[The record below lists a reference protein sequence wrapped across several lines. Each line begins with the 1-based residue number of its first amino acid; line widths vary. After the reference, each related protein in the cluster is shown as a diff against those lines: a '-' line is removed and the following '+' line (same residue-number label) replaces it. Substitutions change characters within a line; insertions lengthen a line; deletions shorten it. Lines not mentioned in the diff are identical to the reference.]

1 VEFRGWL
8 LEPYISGKHAILWF
22 KTMNGDTVRLQERH
36 HPRFIAESKA
46 GYTVGNIGYLFDE
59 HPDVHATR
67 IVDRFTTLSRK
78 ERKKFVEVSVY
89 SARFLDSI
97 LEYAKRLPEVEEVYD
112 TGLIPIQWYLIHKDV
127 APSNLCTVEERDGRL
142 KAIEVVD
149 DDSSVEPPPFEALLF
164 EASDSP
170 IEKINIYDESQ
181 RLVSS
186 LRGKEG
192 AILGGFQELIR
203 ERDPDVIVT
212 DCPVATIKRVVHR
225 AACNALDFRF
235 GRDGEFYHGRIF
247 LGLTA
252 FLDSGIPGLVE
263 RSRFTFAPLGVSAD
277 WEPGKTIDSR
287 QCYAAMKMG
296 VVVPKMKGGFGYAT
310 TAWDAVRRD
319 RGGMLFSPVVGLH
332 ENVACLDFE
341 SMFPN
346 VIVHKNVSYETVTS
360 EGVDTSIPGFMGS
373 FTRPFLERRLWLKHQ
388 RDTYIPGSP
397 EWWWCQRRQ
406 SALKLMLVVVYGY
419 SGCYANRFANV
430 RVFQEINRQARIAM
444 VQALNVCLENGFE
457 VVYGDTDSLFVKG
470 PDASEEDYRELAA
483 EITEETRLRMGLD
496 RHFRYLV
503 LLTRTTDP
511 RMVVARRYYGKLTDG
526 RFFYR
531 GIELRRHDTPK
542 FLKDMQTKM
551 MEALFEAD
559 DPETVLREGV
569 EEALKISNRAMRDV
583 RRGRVNPQKLVISKR
598 LRKELSEYRTR
609 QPHIV
614 AAMLGAE
621 EGEDSN
627 YLLLNTGRR
636 NPYLRVMPASLLNG
650 GHRGYDRKKY
660 AKMTRRAAW
669 NLLRPFVPDENYIG
683 GSKYKASILEDYLK
697 H

>member
-1 VEFRGWL
+1 
-8 LEPYISGKHAILWF
+8 
-22 KTMNGDTVRLQERH
+22 
-36 HPRFIAESKA
+36 
-46 GYTVGNIGYLFDE
+46 
-59 HPDVHATR
+59 
-67 IVDRFTTLSRK
+67 
-78 ERKKFVEVSVY
+78 
-89 SARFLDSI
+89 
-97 LEYAKRLPEVEEVYD
+97 LPEVEEVYD
-112 TGLIPIQWYLIHKDV
+112 TGLIPVQWYLIHKDV

-142 KAIEVVD
+142 KSMEVVD
-149 DDSSVEPPPFEALLF
+149 DEASIEPPPFEILLF

-170 IEKINIYDESQ
+170 IEKINVYDESQ

-186 LRGKEG
+186 LRGREE
-192 AILGGFQELIR
+192 AVLEGFQELLV

-212 DCPVATIKRVVHR
+212 DCPVTTIKRVVHR
-225 AACNALDFRF
+225 AACNAMDFRF
-235 GRDGEFYHGRIF
+235 GRDGELYHGRIF
-247 LGLTA
+247 LGSTA
-252 FLDSGIPGLVE
+252 FLDQGIPGLME

-287 QCYAAMKMG
+287 QCYTAAKMG
-296 VVVPKMKGGFGYAT
+296 VVVPKMKGGYGYAT

-319 RGGMLFSPVVGLH
+319 RGGMLFSPVAGLH

-346 VIVHKNVSYETVTS
+346 IIVHKNVSYETVTS
-360 EGVDTSIPGFMGS
+360 EGVDTSRPGFMGV
-373 FTRPFLERRLWLKHQ
+373 FTHPFLERRLWLKHQ

-470 PDASEEDYRELAA
+470 QGASEEDYRGLAA

-503 LLTRTTDP
+503 LLTKTTDP
-511 RMVVARRYYGKLTDG
+511 RMVVTRRYYGKLTDG

-531 GIELRRHDTPK
+531 GIELRRHDTPSYIK
-542 FLKDMQTKM
+542 GMQTRM

-559 DPETVLREGV
+559 DPETVLGEGV
-569 EEALKISNRAMRDV
+569 AEALGIANRAIREV
-583 RRGRVNPQKLVISKR
+583 RRGRVNPHELVISKR
-598 LRKELSEYRTR
+598 LRKELSEYRSR

-627 YLLLNTGRR
+627 YLLLNTGRK

-660 AKMTRRAAW
+660 SEMTRRAAW
-669 NLLRPFVPDENYIG
+669 NLLRPFVPDEDCIG
-683 GSKYKASILEDYLK
+683 GSRYKTRSLNDYL
-697 H
+697 

>member
-1 VEFRGWL
+1 MKFQGWL
-8 LEPYISGKHAILWF
+8 LEPYISGKHATLWF
-22 KTMNGDTVRLQERH
+22 KTIDGNTVRVRERH
-36 HPRFIAESKA
+36 HPRFIAEPKED
-46 GYTVGNIGYLFDE
+46 YTVGNIGYLFDE

-67 IVDRFTTLSRK
+67 VVDRFTTLSRR
-78 ERKKFVEVSVY
+78 ESKKFVEVSVH
-89 SARFLDSI
+89 SASFLDSI
-97 LEYAKRLPEVEEVYD
+97 LDYAERLPEVEEVYD

-142 KAIEVVD
+142 KSMEVVD
-149 DDSSVEPPPFEALLF
+149 DEASIEPPPFETLLF

-170 IEKINIYDESQ
+170 IEKINVYDESQ

-186 LRGKEG
+186 LRGKEE
-192 AILGGFQELIR
+192 AVLEGFQELIA

-212 DCPVATIKRVVHR
+212 DCPVTTIKRVVHR
-225 AACNALDFRF
+225 AACNAMDFRF
-235 GRDGEFYHGRIF
+235 GRDGELYHGRIF
-247 LGLTA
+247 LGSTA
-252 FLDSGIPGLVE
+252 FLDSGIPGLME

-287 QCYAAMKMG
+287 QCYTAAKMG
-296 VVVPKMKGGFGYAT
+296 VVVPKMKGGSGYAT

-319 RGGMLFSPVVGLH
+319 RGGMLFSPVAGLH

-346 VIVHKNVSYETVTS
+346 IIVHKNVSYETVTS
-360 EGVDTSIPGFMGS
+360 EGVDTSRPGFMGV
-373 FTRPFLERRLWLKHQ
+373 FTHPFLERRLWLKHQ

-457 VVYGDTDSLFVKG
+457 VVYGDTDSLFVKS

-483 EITEETRLRMGLD
+483 KVTEETRLRMGLD
-496 RHFRYLV
+496 RHFHYLV

-531 GIELRRHDTPK
+531 GIELRRHDTPSYI
-542 FLKDMQTKM
+542 KDMQTRM
-551 MEALFEAD
+551 MGALFEAD
-559 DPETVLREGV
+559 DPETVLEEGV
-569 EEALKISNRAMRDV
+569 AEALGIANRAMREV
-583 RRGRVNPQKLVISKR
+583 RRGRVNPRELVISKR
-598 LRKELSEYRTR
+598 LRKELSEYRSR

-660 AKMTRRAAW
+660 AEMTRRAAW
-669 NLLRPFVPDENYIG
+669 NLLRPFVPDENHIG
-683 GSKYKASILEDYLK
+683 GSRYRASSLEDYLK
-697 H
+697 P

>member
-1 VEFRGWL
+1 VEFQGWL
-8 LEPYISGKHAILWF
+8 LEPYVSGKHAILWF
-22 KTMNGDTVRLQERH
+22 KTLNGKTISVKERH
-36 HPRFIAESKA
+36 HPRFIAEPKE
-46 GYTVGNIGYLFDE
+46 GYTVRDIGYLFDE

-67 IVDRFTTLSRK
+67 VIDRYTTLSRR

-89 SARFLDSI
+89 SVRFLDSI
-97 LEYAKRLPEVEEVYD
+97 LEYAERLPEVKEVYN
-112 TGLIPIQWYLIHKDV
+112 TGLILVQWYLIHKDV

-142 KAIEVVD
+142 KTVEIVD
-149 DDSSVEPPPFEALLF
+149 DEKSIEPPPFEALLF

-192 AILGGFQELIR
+192 TVLDGFQELIR

-212 DCPVATIKRVVHR
+212 DSPVSTLKRVVHR
-225 AACNALDFRF
+225 AACNAMDFRF
-235 GRDGEFYHGRIF
+235 GRDGERYHGRIF
-247 LGLTA
+247 LGLMA
-252 FLDSGIPGLVE
+252 FLDSGLPGLVE
-263 RSRFTFAPLGVSAD
+263 RSRFTFAPLGVSAN

-287 QCYAAMKMG
+287 QCYAAAKMG

-319 RGGMLFSPVVGLH
+319 RGGMLFSPVAGLH

-373 FTRPFLERRLWLKHQ
+373 FTRPFLERRLWLKHK
-388 RDTYIPGSP
+388 RDSFIPGSP

-406 SALKLMLVVVYGY
+406 SSLKLMLVVVYGY

-444 VQALNVCLENGFE
+444 VQALNTCLENGFE

-470 PDASEEDYRELAA
+470 PDAIEEDYRELAA
-483 EITEETRLRMGLD
+483 EITDETRLRMGLD
-496 RHFRYLV
+496 RHFQYLV

-511 RMVVARRYYGKLTDG
+511 RMVVTRRYYGKLTDG
-526 RFFYR
+526 HLFYR
-531 GIELRRHDTPK
+531 GIELRRHDTPPYI
-542 FLKDMQTKM
+542 KDMQTRM

-559 DPETVLREGV
+559 DPETVLGKGV
-569 EEALKISNRAMRDV
+569 NEALEIANRAMRDV
-583 RRGRVNPQKLVISKR
+583 RKGRVAPQKLVISKR
-598 LRKELSEYRTR
+598 LRRELSEYQSR

-621 EGEDSN
+621 DSKDSN

-660 AKMTRRAAW
+660 AEMTQRAAW
-669 NLLRPFVPDENYIG
+669 NLLRPFVPDEDHIG
-683 GSKYKASILEDYLK
+683 GSRYRASFLEDYLSP
-697 H
+697 

>member
-1 VEFRGWL
+1 VKFQGWL
-8 LEPYISGKHAILWF
+8 LDPYISGKHAVLWF
-22 KTMNGDTVRLQERH
+22 KTVEGETVKVRERH
-36 HPRFIAESKA
+36 HPRFVVEPKE
-46 GYTVGNIGYLFDE
+46 GYNVGNIGYLFDE
-59 HPDVHATR
+59 HPGVHATK
-67 IVDRFTTLSRK
+67 VVVRFETLSRR

-89 SARFLDSI
+89 SARFLEGI
-97 LEYAKRLPEVEEVYD
+97 IEYAERLPEVEEIYD

-127 APSNLCTVEERDGRL
+127 APSNLCNVEERDGRL
-142 KAIEVVD
+142 TSVDVVD
-149 DDSSVEPPPFEALLF
+149 DAISIKPPPFEVLLF

-170 IEKINIYDESQ
+170 IDKINVYDESQ
-181 RLVSS
+181 SLVSS
-186 LRGKEG
+186 LRGKEE
-192 AILGGFQELIR
+192 AVLGGFQELVW

-212 DCPVATIKRVVHR
+212 DCPVTTIKRVVHR
-225 AACNALDFRF
+225 AACNAMDFRF
-235 GRDGEFYHGRIF
+235 GRDGEIYHGRIF

-263 RSRFTFAPLGVSAD
+263 RSRFTFAPMGVSAD

-287 QCYAAMKMG
+287 QCYTAAKMG
-296 VVVPKMKGGFGYAT
+296 IVVPKMQGGFGYAT

-346 VIVHKNVSYETVTS
+346 VIVQKNVSYETVTS
-360 EGVDTSIPGFMGS
+360 EGVDTSIPGFMGV

-388 RDTYIPGSP
+388 RDKRIPGSP

-470 PDASEEDYRELAA
+470 SNASEEDYRELAA

-511 RMVVARRYYGKLTDG
+511 RMVVARCYYGKLTDG

-531 GIELRRHDTPK
+531 GIELRRHDTPP
-542 FLKDMQTKM
+542 FIKDMQTKM
-551 MEALFEAD
+551 MEALFDAD
-559 DPETVLREGV
+559 DPETVLEEGV
-569 EEALKISNRAMRDV
+569 TDALEIANRAMRDV
-583 RRGRVNPQKLVISKR
+583 RRGRVNPRELVISKR
-598 LRKELSEYRTR
+598 LRKELSEYRAR

-627 YLLLNTGRR
+627 YLLLNTGRK
-636 NPYLRVMPASLLNG
+636 NPYLRVMPASLLDS
-650 GHRGYDRKKY
+650 GHRSYDRKKY
-660 AKMTRRAAW
+660 TEITRRAAW
-669 NLLRPFVPDENYIG
+669 NLLRPFVPSEGCIG
-683 GSKYKASILEDYLK
+683 GSRFRESRLIDYI
-697 H
+697 

>member
-1 VEFRGWL
+1 MGFQGWL
-8 LEPYISGKHAILWF
+8 LEPYVSGKHATLWF
-22 KTMNGDTVRLQERH
+22 KTIDGDTARVHERH
-36 HPRFIAESKA
+36 HPRFIAEPKG
-46 GYTVGNIGYLFDE
+46 GYTVGDIGYLFDE

-67 IVDRFTTLSRK
+67 VVDRFTTLSRR
-78 ERKKFVEVSVY
+78 EMKKFVEVSVY
-89 SARFLDSI
+89 SASFLDSV
-97 LEYAKRLPEVEEVYD
+97 LEYAERLPEVDEVYD
-112 TGLIPIQWYLIHKDV
+112 TGLIPVQWYLIRKDV
-127 APSNLCTVEERDGRL
+127 APSSLCNVEERDGRL
-142 KAIEVVD
+142 KSMEVVD
-149 DDSSVEPPPFEALLF
+149 DEGSIEPPPFEALLF
-164 EASDSP
+164 EVSDSP
-170 IEKINIYDESQ
+170 IEKINVYDESQ

-186 LRGKEG
+186 LRGKEE
-192 AILGGFQELIR
+192 AVLEGFQELIA
-203 ERDPDVIVT
+203 ERDPDVVVT
-212 DCPVATIKRVVHR
+212 DCPVTTIRRVVHR
-225 AACNALDFRF
+225 AACNAMDFRF
-235 GRDGEFYHGRIF
+235 GRDGELYHGRIF

-252 FLDSGIPGLVE
+252 FLDPGIPGLVE
-263 RSRFTFAPLGVSAD
+263 RSRFTFAPMGVSAD

-287 QCYAAMKMG
+287 QCYAAAKMG
-296 VVVPKMKGGFGYAT
+296 VVVPKMKGGSGYST

-319 RGGMLFSPVVGLH
+319 RGGMLFSPVAGLH

-346 VIVHKNVSYETVTS
+346 IIVHKNVSYETVTP
-360 EGVDTSIPGFMGS
+360 EGVDTSKPGFMGG

-444 VQALNVCLENGFE
+444 IQALNVCLENGFE

-470 PDASEEDYRELAA
+470 TDASEEDYRALAA
-483 EITEETRLRMGLD
+483 EITEDTRLRMGLD

-531 GIELRRHDTPK
+531 GIELRRHDTPSY
-542 FLKDMQTKM
+542 LKDMQTRM

-559 DPETVLREGV
+559 DPETVLGEGV
-569 EEALKISNRAMRDV
+569 NDALEIANRSIRDV
-583 RRGRVNPQKLVISKR
+583 RRGRVNPQELVISKR
-598 LRKELSEYRTR
+598 LRKELSEYRAR

-627 YLLLNTGRR
+627 YILLNTGRK

-650 GHRGYDRKKY
+650 VHKGYDRKKY
-660 AKMTRRAAW
+660 AEMTRRAAW
-669 NLLRPFVPDENYIG
+669 NLLRPFVPGEDYIG
-683 GSKYKASILEDYLK
+683 GSRYRASSLKDYL
-697 H
+697 

>member
-1 VEFRGWL
+1 MKFQGWL
-8 LEPYISGKHAILWF
+8 LEPYISGKHATLWF
-22 KTMNGDTVRLQERH
+22 KTIDGNTVRVRERH
-36 HPRFIAESKA
+36 HPRFIAEPKED
-46 GYTVGNIGYLFDE
+46 YTVGNIGYLFDE

-67 IVDRFTTLSRK
+67 VVDRFTTLSRR
-78 ERKKFVEVSVY
+78 ESKKFVEVSVH
-89 SARFLDSI
+89 SASFLDSI
-97 LEYAKRLPEVEEVYD
+97 LDYAERLPEVEEVYD

-142 KAIEVVD
+142 KSMEVVD
-149 DDSSVEPPPFEALLF
+149 DEASIEPPPFETLLF

-170 IEKINIYDESQ
+170 IEKINVYDESQ

-186 LRGKEG
+186 LRGKEE
-192 AILGGFQELIR
+192 AVLEGFQELIA

-212 DCPVATIKRVVHR
+212 DCPVTTIKRVVHR
-225 AACNALDFRF
+225 AACNAMDFRF
-235 GRDGEFYHGRIF
+235 GRDGELYHGRIF
-247 LGLTA
+247 LGSTA
-252 FLDSGIPGLVE
+252 FLDSGIPGLME
-263 RSRFTFAPLGVSAD
+263 TSRFTFAPLGVSAD

-287 QCYAAMKMG
+287 QCYTAAKMG
-296 VVVPKMKGGFGYAT
+296 VVVPKMKGGSGYAT

-319 RGGMLFSPVVGLH
+319 RGGMLFSPVAGLH

-346 VIVHKNVSYETVTS
+346 IIVHKNVSYETVTS
-360 EGVDTSIPGFMGS
+360 EGVDTSRPGFMGV
-373 FTRPFLERRLWLKHQ
+373 FTHPFLERRLWLKHQ

-483 EITEETRLRMGLD
+483 KVTEETRLRMGLD
-496 RHFRYLV
+496 RHFHYLV

-531 GIELRRHDTPK
+531 GIELRRHDTPSYI
-542 FLKDMQTKM
+542 KDMQTRM
-551 MEALFEAD
+551 MGALFEAD
-559 DPETVLREGV
+559 DPETVLEEGV
-569 EEALKISNRAMRDV
+569 AEALGIANRAMREV
-583 RRGRVNPQKLVISKR
+583 RRGRVNPRELVISKR
-598 LRKELSEYRTR
+598 LRRELSEYRSR

-627 YLLLNTGRR
+627 YLLLNTERK

-660 AKMTRRAAW
+660 AEMTRRAAW
-669 NLLRPFVPDENYIG
+669 NLLRPFVPDENHIG
-683 GSKYKASILEDYLK
+683 GSRYRASSLEDYLK
-697 H
+697 P